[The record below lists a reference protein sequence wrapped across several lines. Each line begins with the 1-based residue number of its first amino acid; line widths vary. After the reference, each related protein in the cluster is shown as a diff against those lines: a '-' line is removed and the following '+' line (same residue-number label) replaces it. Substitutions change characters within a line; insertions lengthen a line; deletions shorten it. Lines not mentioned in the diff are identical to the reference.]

1 MPHSWI
7 LNFSFAADLVSHPC
21 PGFLASS
28 QNINSTTEGS
38 NLEVLQ
44 SLAKEIW
51 LPVSYSGHH
60 GYWQNWY
67 LLSLEVS
74 ERTQRPKTSGKYW
87 LQGCWFFRSV
97 LRHIDWEIQKSKLM
111 FIRYACNYY
120 SSILPSA
127 CYVRSKS
134 DKTLSKY
141 TTQDKFREIID
152 WKGMLKHVK
161 IWYLSGNG
169 AHTLLQIFFKI
180 FFLASITIYQSSPLF
195 K

>member
-7 LNFSFAADLVSHPC
+7 LNFSFAADLVSLPS

-28 QNINSTTEGS
+28 QNISSTTEGS

-51 LPVSYSGHH
+51 LPSCILQWTSWLLAKLVS
-60 GYWQNWY
+60 
-67 LLSLEVS
+67 SLKVS
-74 ERTQRPKTSGKYW
+74 ERTQRPKTSEKYW

-97 LRHIDWEIQKSKLM
+97 LRHIDWAIQKSKLM
-111 FIRYACNYY
+111 FIRYACKYY
-120 SSILPSA
+120 SSVLPSA

-141 TTQDKFREIID
+141 TTQDKFREIIY

-169 AHTLLQIFFKI
+169 AHTLLQIFFLNN
-180 FFLASITIYQSSPLF
+180 FPG
-195 K
+195 